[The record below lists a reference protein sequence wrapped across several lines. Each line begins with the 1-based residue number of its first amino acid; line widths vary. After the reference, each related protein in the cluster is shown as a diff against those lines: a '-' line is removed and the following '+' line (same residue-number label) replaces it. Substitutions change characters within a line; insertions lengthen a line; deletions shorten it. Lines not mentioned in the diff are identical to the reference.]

1 MVIDIETLR
10 KETNAII
17 AINPI
22 DIVFTRH
29 ERVTDAHGNV
39 TETKTETALQR
50 IRLAELGH
58 RENEAL
64 VQEGLLD
71 EHRLN
76 ITASY
81 NADIQKGDKFTFQG
95 DRYVVEFI
103 RKITV
108 GGYDEVN
115 CYKMS
120 GIAKELKEGAE

>member
-10 KETNAII
+10 EETNAII

-29 ERVTDAHGNV
+29 EKTIDAYGNV
-39 TETKTETALQR
+39 TETKTETALQH

-76 ITASY
+76 ITALY

-95 DRYVVEFI
+95 NRYVVEFI

-108 GGYDEVN
+108 GGYDEVH